1 MLNHAKKVAALAD
14 RKCVS
19 VVEQRLSHARTHQTI
34 HLYCCN
40 TPRCLL
46 IGVAAGERVRSRSLA
61 PSLIKW
67 KTPSPNSHRRWHRGS
82 SHTLFSPT
90 VSTSQ
95 WRARD
100 LRWHGDILTCF
111 VVFGGT
117 VISGGMEGSVHLWL
131 YNHEEAV
138 FTYRK
143 VCHQKPLGH
152 QASVTDMH
160 MCTLL
165 MHRMAHESPRST
177 STPAAPSLAIAI
189 MQEY

>member
-1 MLNHAKKVAALAD
+1 LLQYTSVLIDWSSSWRKGSFTFFGSKPDKMEDTKPELTSTLASWVESHPVQPYCKYITVA
-14 RKCVS
+14 
-19 VVEQRLSHARTHQTI
+19 
-34 HLYCCN
+34 
-40 TPRCLL
+40 
-46 IGVAAGERVRSRSLA
+46 
-61 PSLIKW
+61 
-67 KTPSPNSHRRWHRGS
+67 
-82 SHTLFSPT
+82 
-90 VSTSQ
+90 
-95 WRARD
+95 RARD